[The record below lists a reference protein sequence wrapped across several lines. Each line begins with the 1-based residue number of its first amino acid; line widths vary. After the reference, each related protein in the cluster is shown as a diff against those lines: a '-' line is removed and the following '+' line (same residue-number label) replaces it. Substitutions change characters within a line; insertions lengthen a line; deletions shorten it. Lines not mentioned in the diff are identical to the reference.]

1 MIPIGKQGGEQS
13 IYLVDKDVNGKINYG
28 AKLSVVNYAFL

>member
-1 MIPIGKQGGEQS
+1 MIPVGKQSGEQA

-28 AKLSVVNYAFL
+28 AKLSVVNNAFL